1 MKKQEG
7 ATEDKYRRPPGPLGP
22 WRLSLSILATAAFTG
37 LPLLQA
43 AATGVGLDMALVRSF
58 GVAFLCWI
66 ALGSATRMLAQ
77 AEAAADR
84 DAPNPGA
91 RSVAAKAGSP
101 RVTEGEKSSQARS

>member
-1 MKKQEG
+1 MKKQEEG
-7 ATEDKYRRPPGPLGP
+7 ATDDKYRRPTGPLGP

-37 LPLLQA
+37 LPLLRA

-58 GVAFLCWI
+58 GVAFLSWI

-84 DAPNPGA
+84 DSP
-91 RSVAAKAGSP
+91 VAANAGSA
-101 RVTEGEKSSQARS
+101 RAVEGDKSSQSRS